1 MEAYILSRA
10 INLLQPLCTSVRT
23 SVDPYKGYVDT
34 GGQEQENK
42 ENMVPK
48 QERRRKITEKNFEEF
63 SQLEK
68 MVAQQRQ
75 IRIGEKEKGKEI

>member
-1 MEAYILSRA
+1 MEAYILSKA
-10 INLLQPLCTSVRT
+10 INLLQPLCTSART

-34 GGQEQENK
+34 GGEEQENK

-48 QERRRKITEKNFEEF
+48 QERRRKIMEKNFEEF
-63 SQLEK
+63 SQSEK
-68 MVAQQRQ
+68 MAAQQKQ